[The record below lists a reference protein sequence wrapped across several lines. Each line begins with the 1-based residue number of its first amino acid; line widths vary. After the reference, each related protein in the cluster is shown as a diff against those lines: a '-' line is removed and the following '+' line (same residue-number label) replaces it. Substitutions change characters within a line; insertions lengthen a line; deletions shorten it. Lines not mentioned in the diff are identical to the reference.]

1 MNNIKTLSVL
11 VVASALLWGCSDD
24 DDTNGSMSLV
34 NDDMMGAAGASATPM
49 DMEPM
54 DNEPPANE
62 PPANEP
68 PANEPP
74 ANEPPANEPPAN
86 EPPANEPPANEP
98 PENTDPVDI
107 IDTAVAA
114 GSFSQL
120 ADALTAADLVDTL
133 KGDGPFTVFAPTD
146 DAFDAFEE
154 ANPGVLASLSVEQ
167 LTNILLYHVVAGDV
181 RAADLVN
188 GGLAAT
194 VQGAPVQ
201 FDLSGDTPLV
211 IDAGIVSPDVEASN
225 GVIHVI
231 DAIILPPEMDIIET
245 ALDAGSFAQLADA
258 LTAADL
264 VDALQGEGPFT
275 VFAPTDAAFEAFEEA
290 NPGVL
295 AGLSTE
301 ELTNVL
307 LYHVVGALAGSGDLT
322 EGMEI
327 DTLNDGEA
335 VTISL
340 EGGVSVDTASVSTA
354 DILTSN
360 GVIHVIDAVIL
371 P

>member
-1 MNNIKTLSVL
+1 MNDIKTLSVL
-11 VVASALLWGCSDD
+11 LVASAFLWGCSDD
-24 DDTNGSMSLV
+24 DSSSGTKSLDNG
-34 NDDMMGAAGASATPM
+34 MMGAAGASVTSMGDA
-49 DMEPM
+49 
-54 DNEPPANE
+54 
-62 PPANEP
+62 
-68 PANEPP
+68 
-74 ANEPPANEPPAN
+74 
-86 EPPANEPPANEP
+86 
-98 PENTDPVDI
+98 PVDI
-107 IDTAVAA
+107 IDTALAA
-114 GSFSQL
+114 GSFTQL
-120 ADALTAADLVDTL
+120 ASALTTADLVDTL
-133 KGDGPFTVFAPTD
+133 KGAGPFTVFAPTD
-146 DAFDAFEE
+146 AAFDAFEA
-154 ANPGVLASLSVEQ
+154 ANPGVLASLSVEE

-201 FDLSGDTPLV
+201 FDLSGDTPRV
-211 IDAGIVSPDVEASN
+211 IEAGIVSPDVEASN

-231 DAIILPPEMDIIET
+231 DSIILPPEMDIVET
-245 ALDAGSFAQLADA
+245 ALAAGDFTQLANA

-264 VDALQGEGPFT
+264 VGALQGDGPFT
-275 VFAPTDAAFEAFEEA
+275 VFAPTDAAFQAFEAA

-295 AGLSTE
+295 EGLSTE

-307 LYHVVGALAGSGDLT
+307 LYHVVGALAGSGDLVD
-322 EGMEI
+322 GMQI
-327 DTLNDGEA
+327 DTLEGNA

-340 EGGVSVDTASVSTA
+340 ANGVSVDTASVSTA